1 MGPEYRTLRCLLAS
15 LAFALLSACGASE
28 VGEECDD
35 AGDTDECEDGAIC
48 TNEDGGGA
56 VCRALCKEQEDCSGG
71 LSCNG
76 VSGTDL
82 KSCQPDKDR

>member
-1 MGPEYRTLRCLLAS
+1 MGPGLRSLRRVLAP
-15 LAFALLSACGASE
+15 LALAWLSACGASE

-56 VCRALCKEQEDCSGG
+56 VCRALCKEQEDCPRGE
-71 LSCNG
+71 SCNG
-76 VSGTDL
+76 VSETSF
-82 KSCQPDKDR
+82 KSCQPDK